1 MLGIGLGVG
10 RGWIVAVE
18 QQRQLGQAMTYVNP
32 ASCFRGFQ
40 VLIGGVPEVAPNG
53 GKRDVGRGPLWV
65 TRRSRFNR
73 QGTFIFERS
82 ATEPMSKRELRG
94 KPGASDHARCR
105 GIIKAWVIQALVVSV
120 LKSEATCANYRH
132 RQFLCTSIF
141 NVLPMARILIRR
153 GCRWSQ
159 PICFV
164 EFLPD
169 RRSANFLGV
178 PVSPPPK
185 INPLRT
191 AGPP

>member
-1 MLGIGLGVG
+1 
-10 RGWIVAVE
+10 
-18 QQRQLGQAMTYVNP
+18 MTYVNP

-40 VLIGGVPEVAPNG
+40 VLIGGVPEVLLQTG
-53 GKRDVGRGPLWV
+53 GNATSGAGHYGSRAEVGSTVRVRAFSSAL
-65 TRRSRFNR
+65 RRSLCRR
-73 QGTFIFERS
+73 KRLDPSRS
-82 ATEPMSKRELRG
+82 PGVDREVRG

-132 RQFLCTSIF
+132 RQFPCTSIF

-191 AGPP
+191 AGLP